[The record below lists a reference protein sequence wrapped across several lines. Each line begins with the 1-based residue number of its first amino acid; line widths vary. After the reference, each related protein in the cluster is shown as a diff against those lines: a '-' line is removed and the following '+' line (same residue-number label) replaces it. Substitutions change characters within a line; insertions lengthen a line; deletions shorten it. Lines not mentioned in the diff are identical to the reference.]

1 MHIMTPHFST
11 HCDGRSW
18 TDCMSTATPASEH
31 ACEYLSDKHA
41 ALQGGLE
48 PQDGC
53 LQHPQ
58 HQRCP
63 SCLPSQMRRGCTAW
77 RQALSARL
85 AAPQRHALLSWR
97 LTQLLLSSTRP
108 QQATHSFAIEGDSG
122 LGLTLKS

>member
-1 MHIMTPHFST
+1 
-11 HCDGRSW
+11 
-18 TDCMSTATPASEH
+18 MSTATPASED
-31 ACEYLSDKHA
+31 ACEHLSDKHA

-48 PQDGC
+48 PQNGC

-77 RQALSARL
+77 LQALSARL
-85 AAPQRHALLSWR
+85 AVPQRHALLSWR

-108 QQATHSFAIEGDSG
+108 QQARSPLPLKAILD
-122 LGLTLKS
+122 LG